1 MLSLIERIRNAI
13 AAGATALAVAG
24 GAAMLPTET
33 ATGDVIAVGAFNVQV
48 FGKTKAAKNDVM
60 DVLVDVIKQFDV
72 VVIQEVRDSR
82 ELVADEL
89 LDRLNSAPGFH
100 YRMVEGPRLGRS
112 TSKEQYVIY
121 YTPASVEL
129 TNWYTLPDD
138 EDAFEREPIVAS
150 FRSGDFDFT
159 VVGVHIKPDDA
170 EVELSALA
178 TAAQAIQQADM
189 GERDLLLMGDFNAD
203 CTYFDEDDMTQPLRA
218 TGFHWLIEN
227 GMETA
232 VTTGCTYDRIV
243 VFDDTFPGEFV
254 EGTARVVS
262 YDDDFGITDAAFVK
276 SVSDHY
282 PVVAEFKTS
291 LGDDD

>member
-1 MLSLIERIRNAI
+1 MLSLIERIRNAM
-13 AAGATALAVAG
+13 AAGLTALAVAG

-48 FGKTKAAKNDVM
+48 FGKTKAAKLDVM
-60 DVLVDVIKQFDV
+60 DTLVTVLKQFDI

-89 LDRLNSAPGFH
+89 LDRLNAAPGFH

-129 TNWYTLPDD
+129 TNWYTLPDE

-170 EVELSALA
+170 EDELGSLA
-178 TAAQAIQQADM
+178 AVGDAIRQADTN
-189 GERDLLLMGDFNAD
+189 EHDVILLGDFNAD
-203 CTYFDEDDMTQPLRA
+203 CSYFDEDDMTHPLRA
-218 TGFHWLIEN
+218 TGFQWLIGNE
-227 GMETA
+227 META
-232 VTTGCTYDRIV
+232 VTSGCTYDRIV
-243 VFDDTFPGEFV
+243 VFDDTFSKEFV
-254 EGTARVVS
+254 AGTASVVS
-262 YDDDFGITDAAFVK
+262 YDDDLGITDLDFVK
-276 SVSDHY
+276 KVSDHY